1 MNYSSDFSQSDSE
14 YLYQQIEE
22 LKGYLS
28 VNALF
33 LIEQIDDDT
42 CEEGARVV
50 FKVKDNDRLFLVDSS
65 AGNIL
70 IAARAAKEKLIELI
84 CAKQAYEYKPYYLI
98 N

>member
-1 MNYSSDFSQSDSE
+1 MNYSSEFSQSDSE

-28 VNALF
+28 INALF
-33 LIEQIDDDT
+33 LIEQMNDEDSD
-42 CEEGARVV
+42 EGARII
-50 FKVKDNDRLFLVDSS
+50 FKVKDEDRLFMVDST

-70 IAARAAKEKLIELI
+70 IATQAAKEKLIELI
-84 CAKQAYEYKPYYLI
+84 CSKQKHSYQPYYLF